1 MERSDAELLEAS
13 RRGERAAFATLVE
26 RYQGVVCAV
35 SYSRTG
41 DRALS
46 EDVAQDTFLAAW
58 RQLHQVREVDRLRAW
73 LCGIARNLSLK
84 ARRKRARETPVED
97 ELEQSASAD
106 LFEQVS
112 DRQAERLVRDALHR
126 VPEIYR

>member
-1 MERSDAELLEAS
+1 MGRSDAELLEAS
-13 RRGERAAFATLVE
+13 RRGEREAFGALIE

-58 RQLHQVREVDRLRAW
+58 RQLDQLREAGRLRAR
-73 LCGIARNLSLK
+73 LCGIAGPH
-84 ARRKRARETPVED
+84 TPTPRG
-97 ELEQSASAD
+97 SGGRPPNNPAM
-106 LFEQVS
+106 
-112 DRQAERLVRDALHR
+112 
-126 VPEIYR
+126 